1 MFSGTETT
9 ALKEKEGLTSL
20 MAQPKVIRAIDE
32 TLNTTKEIKNAAL
45 SNTRSP
51 VFRAEL
57 KILKLTSYSVETTDK
72 TASVILSIAE
82 LISKPLFILNLPAL
96 ALIITLL
103 LKGGK

>member
-45 SNTRSP
+45 NNTRSP
-51 VFRAEL
+51 VFR
-57 KILKLTSYSVETTDK
+57 
-72 TASVILSIAE
+72 AE